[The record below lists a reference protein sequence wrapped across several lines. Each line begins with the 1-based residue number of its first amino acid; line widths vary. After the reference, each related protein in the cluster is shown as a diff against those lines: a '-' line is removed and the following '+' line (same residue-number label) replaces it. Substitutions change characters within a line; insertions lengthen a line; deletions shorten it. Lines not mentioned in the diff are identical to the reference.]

1 MGYQGRSDI
10 NFFYSRI
17 AGWLM
22 LGMVA
27 GIAMPVASA
36 TRSDPYKV
44 ITTTGM
50 VTDIVKA
57 VAGDKAQVVGL
68 MGEGI
73 DPHLYKPNAA
83 DVRKVLV
90 SDCIFFN
97 GLMLEGRMAD
107 TFFKAARLGKSV
119 YPVTESIDQEFL
131 LEPPEFSGHWDP
143 HVWMD
148 VVAWSKCVEAVREAL
163 TEEDPDNGEYY
174 RANCQA
180 YLKKLTGL
188 HQYVKNVIASIP
200 QAQRVLITAHDA
212 FNYFARAYGIE
223 VRGVQGISTESE
235 AGISDIN
242 HIIDFIIDRN
252 IQAVFIETSVSDKNV
267 RALIEGAKN
276 RGHHVV
282 IGGKLFS
289 DAMGPSGTYEGTYF
303 GMIDHNA
310 TTIARALGGHA
321 KPGGMKGKLKSDDH

>member
-1 MGYQGRSDI
+1 
-10 NFFYSRI
+10 
-17 AGWLM
+17 
-22 LGMVA
+22 
-27 GIAMPVASA
+27 
-36 TRSDPYKV
+36 
-44 ITTTGM
+44 
-50 VTDIVKA
+50 
-57 VAGDKAQVVGL
+57 
-68 MGEGI
+68 
-73 DPHLYKPNAA
+73 
-83 DVRKVLV
+83 
-90 SDCIFFN
+90 
-97 GLMLEGRMAD
+97 MAD

-223 VRGVQGISTESE
+223 VRGVQGISRNQKQGLVILTTSL
-235 AGISDIN
+235 ISL
-242 HIIDFIIDRN
+242 
-252 IQAVFIETSVSDKNV
+252 
-267 RALIEGAKN
+267 LIATFRRYLLKPVC
-276 RGHHVV
+276 RTRMSGHLSK
-282 IGGKLFS
+282 GLR
-289 DAMGPSGTYEGTYF
+289 
-303 GMIDHNA
+303 
-310 TTIARALGGHA
+310 IAAITW
-321 KPGGMKGKLKSDDH
+321 